1 MLSLDQCIDLCGLS
15 EDEIDLLAR
24 HQGVPAIVA
33 AELGSELL
41 KSAEGR
47 AQLARALRRC
57 ADCAIECG
65 NLEDAARC
73 YRAYTLFRVRVAGA
87 PSGDH

>member
-57 ADCAIECG
+57 ADCAIECD

-73 YRAYTLFRVRVAGA
+73 YRAYTMFRERVAGA